1 MFGLTDFCVGDTLT
15 EVGLA
20 GPLDSSY

>member
-1 MFGLTDFCVGDTLT
+1 MFGLTDLCVGDTLT